1 MAASPLLLSLD
12 AQLAAG
18 ARLVIVK
25 APPGSGKTH
34 TLVQLARRAVDRSL
48 RVAIAVQTNAQAD
61 DICWRLSSRAPLHPT
76 VRFASKTALPSAPLP
91 GVSWL
96 TSGSDLPTQPSI
108 VVSTVAKWG
117 LSNLP
122 APFDIL
128 FIDEAWQM
136 AWSDFML
143 TGQVSERFVL
153 IGDPGQ
159 IPPVVSIDVQRWETS
174 PRAPHLPAPEL
185 ILHDPA
191 IAKIAERIG
200 TCRRLPNDAVELVQP
215 FYDFEFDALA
225 APGERYV
232 KVAGG
237 TGASHPLDPALEALG
252 ERSFSIVTLKTD
264 SEGPPFEV
272 DPQVAGA
279 AADIVK
285 RLLDRGATVA
295 DGETEE
301 SLQSSDIGVVA
312 THRVMNGAIQD
323 ALGGL
328 RSSVRVETAERWQ
341 GLERKVMV
349 VVHPLSGV
357 AAPTGFDLH
366 TGRLC
371 VMASRHRSG
380 LVLLSRDHLTKTLEQ
395 YIPNAEQAVGR
406 PDATGRGHA
415 DHLTFWSRIEAD
427 GRVLALSA

>member
-1 MAASPLLLSLD
+1 MVDSPLFLSLD
-12 AQLAAG
+12 DQLAAG
-18 ARLVIVK
+18 ARLAVVK

-34 TLVQLARRAVDRSL
+34 MLLGLARRAVDRNL
-48 RVAIAVQTNAQAD
+48 RVAIAAPTNAQAD
-61 DICWRLSSRAPLHPT
+61 DICRRLSSRNALHPI
-76 VRFASKTALPSAPLP
+76 VRFASKAALPAAPLQ

-96 TSGSDLPTQPSI
+96 TSGGDLPTRPSI
-108 VVSTVAKWG
+108 VVGTVAKWG

-191 IAKIAERIG
+191 ITKIAEGIE

-215 FYDFEFDALA
+215 FYDFEFEALA

-232 KVAGG
+232 KVG
-237 TGASHPLDPALEALG
+237 TGAGHPLDPALEALG
-252 ERSFSIVTLKTD
+252 ERSFSVVTLKTD

-272 DPQVAGA
+272 DPQVAGT
-279 AADIVK
+279 AADVVE
-285 RLLDRGATVA
+285 RLLERGATVA
-295 DGETEE
+295 DGEAEE
-301 SLQSSDIGVVA
+301 SLQPTDIGVVA

-323 ALGGL
+323 ALGRL
-328 RSSVRVETAERWQ
+328 RSLVRVETPERWQ

-349 VVHPLSGV
+349 VVHPLSGN

-380 LVLLSRDHLTKTLEQ
+380 LVLLSRDHLTKTLEE
-395 YIPNAEQAVGR
+395 YIPSAEQAVGR

-427 GRVLALSA
+427 GRVLALPA